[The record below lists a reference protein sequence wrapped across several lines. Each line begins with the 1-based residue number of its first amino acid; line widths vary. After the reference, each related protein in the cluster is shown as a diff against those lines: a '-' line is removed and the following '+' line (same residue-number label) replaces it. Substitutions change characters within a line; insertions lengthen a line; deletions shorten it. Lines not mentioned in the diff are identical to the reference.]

1 MSVRLMRRPFRHPF
15 GRPLRRADLP
25 HQVLAKKY
33 ALPVFASD
41 ALSSVAYATE
51 EILKVLALAGV
62 AYFSDSIW
70 IAGIVTVLLVV
81 LLFSYRQTIFAY
93 PNGGG
98 AYIVARDN
106 LGEGIAQVAGCALL
120 IDYVLT
126 VSVSIASGVANFA
139 SGLHQF
145 VPSIPNFDA
154 TASVLASLLV
164 LTLMWYG

>member
-1 MSVRLMRRPFRHPF
+1 GRDRTGAAAACAVRGPGRSRWVVMSMAAFMRHPF

-25 HQVLAKKY
+25 HQVLPKKY

-51 EILKVLALAGV
+51 EILKVLALAGL
-62 AYFSDSIW
+62 AYFTDSMW
-70 IAGIVTVLLVV
+70 IAAIITLMLTV

-106 LGEGIAQVAGCALL
+106 LGE
-120 IDYVLT
+120 
-126 VSVSIASGVANFA
+126 
-139 SGLHQF
+139 
-145 VPSIPNFDA
+145 
-154 TASVLASLLV
+154 
-164 LTLMWYG
+164 